1 MAEYHS
7 KIWFSFQETV
17 KLSILKI
24 PKNFSKFGTLDM
36 KMNKPACATVTWTQL
51 ISKFFKV
58 QMTKAPSM
66 VWHTEA
72 LLLDQSQ
79 DHLVNNNSNVLSM
92 SAMLMYA
99 TPHVQSA
106 VSPIPITNV
115 TKEADPTKVA
125 ELTLRIT
132 TNILS
137 NIVLPLPTKVL
148 PSEQSSVENSSRR
161 RKPLLESQVF
171 KILLR

>member
-36 KMNKPACATVTWTQL
+36 KMNKLACATATWTQL
-51 ISKFFKV
+51 ISKFSKV
-58 QMTKAPSM
+58 QMTKTPSM

-72 LLLDQSQ
+72 LHLDQSQ

-106 VSPIPITNV
+106 VSPILITNV
-115 TKEADPTKVA
+115 TKEADPMKVA
-125 ELTLRIT
+125 DLTLRT
-132 TNILS
+132 LTNTVLS

-148 PSEQSSVENSSRR
+148 PSE
-161 RKPLLESQVF
+161 
-171 KILLR
+171 